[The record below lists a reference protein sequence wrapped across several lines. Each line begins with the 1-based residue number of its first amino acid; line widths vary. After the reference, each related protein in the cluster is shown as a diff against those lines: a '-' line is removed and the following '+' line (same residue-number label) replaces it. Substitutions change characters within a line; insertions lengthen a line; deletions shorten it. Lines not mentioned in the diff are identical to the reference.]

1 MSEAGESEPLHPPM
15 SDSITRL
22 VGSTELSWCKAI
34 PGGTGVTVVGLL
46 FSKPPNIPFLQTALR
61 NIQNSHPILRSKIH
75 PDPSTNTYHFLIPPN
90 PHIEITTFDLQSTSR
105 IIATDSDDH
114 NINSAFHLIVEHE
127 LSQNPW
133 HDPSDSLTPADTDV
147 FFASTYKI
155 SDHYWAVFLRLHT
168 AVCDCTAAMAVQRE
182 LLAQLEG
189 KSTALEVGNED
200 KIWMP
205 IEDLVPKG
213 KANKPFWAR
222 GADVLGYTL
231 NAMRFANLSF
241 VVASPPKCTQFVKFQ
256 LNSDETRALISGCK
270 SRGIKLWGA
279 IAAAGMS
286 AVWTSKHL
294 PHDQGEKY
302 GVVTLI
308 DCRSHLDPVLSCN
321 HLGFYHS
328 GILNTHDVC
337 GEPLWELA
345 KRSYTSFENA
355 KNNNKHFTD
364 MADLNFL
371 MNKAIENPGLT
382 PSSSLR
388 TTLMSVFEEPIIDD
402 SNQMHQDLGLEDY
415 IFCASVHGV
424 SPSIAIFDTI
434 RDGSLSCVCAYPSPL
449 HSKEQMQ
456 DLADHMKRL
465 LIDGCNSE
473 DQ

>member
-256 LNSDETRALISGCK
+256 LNSDETRALISV
-270 SRGIKLWGA
+270 S
-279 IAAAGMS
+279 
-286 AVWTSKHL
+286 
-294 PHDQGEKY
+294 Y
-302 GVVTLI
+302 F
-308 DCRSHLDPVLSCN
+308 LSFC
-321 HLGFYHS
+321 LF
-328 GILNTHDVC
+328 
-337 GEPLWELA
+337 
-345 KRSYTSFENA
+345 
-355 KNNNKHFTD
+355 NN
-364 MADLNFL
+364 
-371 MNKAIENPGLT
+371 
-382 PSSSLR
+382 
-388 TTLMSVFEEPIIDD
+388 
-402 SNQMHQDLGLEDY
+402 
-415 IFCASVHGV
+415 
-424 SPSIAIFDTI
+424 
-434 RDGSLSCVCAYPSPL
+434 
-449 HSKEQMQ
+449 
-456 DLADHMKRL
+456 
-465 LIDGCNSE
+465 
-473 DQ
+473 